1 MMCSKNQ
8 LDARRRRDCKRVR
21 RPMST
26 PQNARRNSGVLLQ
39 HDGSSREG
47 LLDDA
52 ALGGGGG
59 GGGGGEEV
67 RICILGWSD
76 ELLGGGGAGWSGRD
90 GRGAGCDIKEVQRVE
105 TGGRSEENG
114 VFGEVGDEGSHGQ
127 PRDELAILAEEEVE
141 GGHAELGS
149 HLGRCSQASVG

>member
-1 MMCSKNQ
+1 MEVEGEWSNDGNGGSRGVEWGRMG
-8 LDARRRRDCKRVR
+8 RRR
-21 RPMST
+21 
-26 PQNARRNSGVLLQ
+26 
-39 HDGSSREG
+39 G
-47 LLDDA
+47 LV
-52 ALGGGGG
+52 
-59 GGGGGEEV
+59 E
-67 RICILGWSD
+67 CILGWSD

-105 TGGRSEENG
+105 AGGRSEENG

-127 PRDELAILAEEEVE
+127 PRDELAIVAEEEVE